1 MTFALLVIVAT
12 VSWELGRKYERRHP
26 STPA

>member
-12 VSWELGRKYERRHP
+12 VSWELGRKYERRNP
-26 STPA
+26 DKPA